1 MLVGKSES
9 RRHVPVECDPVTS
22 NRFVHTEGGICYLL
36 KYIHYLF
43 SCFQLEKCV
52 LMESYEVLKK
62 RVVLCHM
69 HLENPIIYINKS
81 RINDF

>member
-1 MLVGKSES
+1 MLVGKSET

-52 LMESYEVLKK
+52 LMESYEVLKESCFVPYAPGK
-62 RVVLCHM
+62 PHYL
-69 HLENPIIYINKS
+69 YQ
-81 RINDF
+81 